1 MTRREFLQE
10 RYEDALFALLMEDLA
25 VTEGEKAL
33 EECKRLHNDEEAA
46 VSDKAVR
53 RGLKTIRRSFSRQSA
68 GKVVRKTAKFISGV
82 AVVALVGMTT
92 FTTAFALSE
101 TFRINTLNFMVER
114 FDDHT
119 VFHVD
124 TTMNTMPE
132 TVTAGWLPEGYQF
145 TGSNSGALTV
155 EFFFQTDAGE
165 EIKVSVDDGDAK
177 MLIDTEDAEGGTIM
191 IGKYEAVTVV
201 KQGLDGSGNP
211 YTRSRVIWFDS
222 ARWCYIDVL
231 SNDENIETLIQVA
244 KQLNFE

>member
-1 MTRREFLQE
+1 MTRRECLQE

-33 EECKRLHNDEEAA
+33 EEYKRLHNDEEAA

-53 RGLKTIRRSFSRQSA
+53 RGLKTIRRHFSRQSA
-68 GKVVRKTAKFISGV
+68 GRVARKTAKFISGV

-92 FTTAFALSE
+92 FTTAFAVSE
-101 TFRINTLNFMVER
+101 TFRINTLNFVVER
-114 FDDHT
+114 FDDHA

-124 TTMNTMPE
+124 TTANTMPG

-155 EFFFQTDAGE
+155 EFFFQTDAGKK
-165 EIKVSVDDGDAK
+165 IRVSVHDGDAK
-177 MLIDTEDAEGGTIM
+177 RAVDTEDAEVGTIM
-191 IGKYEAVTVV
+191 IGEYEAVTIA
-201 KQGLDGSGNP
+201 KQAIDGYGNLLP
-211 YTRSRVIWFDS
+211 LNRVIWFDK

-231 SNDENIETLIQVA
+231 SCDEDIETLIQVA